1 MTSRSDTPLF
11 PTGLAAPAAP
21 QSLAVPPLPAA
32 PRRGLLRAGVLAG
45 AAAPLLAIGRA
56 GAAPRRAAHAAAE
69 PAPTGSPADT
79 PLGPMDTVA
88 QWAFITD
95 FNTGAT
101 LLDKQADLQIPP
113 SSMTKLMTA
122 YIVYAK
128 LKAGQLKLD
137 QMLPVSEKAWRMQG
151 SKMFVPLGG
160 QISVEDLIRGMIIQ
174 SGNDACI
181 VLAEG
186 VAGSEDQFVDL
197 MNARAKELGLTN
209 SVFRNCTGWPDAA
222 HHMSCRDI
230 ATLARHIITDF
241 PEYYHYDSEKDYRYN
256 GIEQYNRNP
265 LVQRG
270 MADGLKT
277 GHTDAG
283 GFGVVASS
291 QHGGRRVIMVL
302 NGMATGRE
310 RVQESE
316 RLINWAFS
324 AFENVTLFAAT
335 DVVESAPVYLGTE
348 GHVPLVGGKDLVITM
363 PRSWR
368 EHAKVAVAYDS
379 PVPAPISKGAVL
391 GKLVVSGQGVPAMDV
406 PLLAGA
412 DVARLG
418 VGGRAM
424 AVVTRLFRG

>member
-1 MTSRSDTPLF
+1 MNDAGTSGG
-11 PTGLAAPAAP
+11 TGRR
-21 QSLAVPPLPAA
+21 AVL
-32 PRRGLLRAGVLAG
+32 LAG
-45 AAAPLLAIGRA
+45 AAAAALPLSA
-56 GAAPRRAAHAAAE
+56 GAAPRHGGHARAGAAAAE
-69 PAPTGSPADT
+69 PPAPTGSPADT

-88 QWAFITD
+88 KWAFITD

-122 YIVYAK
+122 YIVYGK
-128 LKAGQLKLD
+128 LKGGQLKLD

-186 VAGSEDQFVDL
+186 IAGSEEQFVSM
-197 MNARAKELGLTN
+197 MNAKAKELGLTN
-209 SVFRNCTGWPDAA
+209 SVFMNCTGWPDPN

-230 ATLARHIITDF
+230 ATLARHIITDY
-241 PEYYHYDSEKDYRYN
+241 PEYYHYDAEKDYKYN

-283 GFGVVASS
+283 GYGVVASS
-291 QHGGRRVIMVL
+291 LHGGRRVIMVL
-302 NGMATGRE
+302 NGMETQRE

-316 RLINWAFS
+316 RLISWAFS
-324 AFENVTLFAAT
+324 AFENVTLFAAG
-335 DVVESAPVYLGTE
+335 DVVEQAPVWMGTE
-348 GHVPLVGGKDLVITM
+348 RAVPLVGGQDLVLTM
-363 PRSWR
+363 PRAWR
-368 EHAKVAVAYDS
+368 QSAKVAVAYDS
-379 PVPAPISKGAVL
+379 PIPAPVSKGAVV
-391 GKLVVSGQGVPAMDV
+391 GKLSVSGQGVPAMEV

-412 DVARLG
+412 DVPRLG
-418 VGGRAM
+418 MPGRAVAVLTRFVGG
-424 AVVTRLFRG
+424 